1 MFLINGERRHCID
14 ASDRGFQY
22 GDGLF
27 ETIEVCQGKP
37 LFWQKHIDRLLKGC
51 QTLSIPS
58 PDISLLQAEANE
70 IIDGAES
77 AVLKLI
83 ITRGSGGRGYRQP
96 DSIVPTRVL
105 SLHPFPQYPEC
116 FHVDGIVARFCEQ
129 QLAINPSL
137 AGIKHLNRLEQ
148 VLARSEWQD
157 DSIQEG
163 LMQDYQGHVI
173 EGTMSNLFF
182 VKGGVLYTPLVKN
195 CGIAGIVRQMLAEL
209 AVVQGIEFVEMQ
221 ADKQNLLNA
230 DEVFVTNSVI
240 GIWPVKKLD
249 QQHFGVGRVT
259 RTLQQGYAEA
269 RVRELTL

>member
-1 MFLINGERRHCID
+1 MFFINGERRHCVD

-22 GDGLF
+22 GDGVF
-27 ETIEVCQGKP
+27 ETIAVYQGKP
-37 LFWQKHIDRLLKGC
+37 LFWQRHIDRLLKGC
-51 QTLSIPS
+51 QTLRIPF
-58 PDISLLQAEANE
+58 PDVSLLQAEASE
-70 IIDGAES
+70 IIDGADS

-116 FHVDGIVARFCEQ
+116 FHADGIVARFCEQ
-129 QLAINPSL
+129 QLAINPGL

-148 VLARSEWQD
+148 VLARAEWQD

-163 LMQDYQGHVI
+163 LMQDYQGHII

-182 VKGGVLYTPLVKN
+182 VKSGVLYTPSVKN
-195 CGIAGIVRQMLAEL
+195 CGIAGIVRQLVTEF
-209 AVVQGIEFVEMQ
+209 AVVHSIEFVEMQ
-221 ADKQNLLNA
+221 VDKQSLLNA

-240 GIWPVKKLD
+240 GIWPVKQLD
-249 QQHFGVGRVT
+249 QQHFGVGSVT
-259 RTLQQGYAEA
+259 RTIRHSYEQA
-269 RVRELTL
+269 RARELTV